1 MFDDDLYYYK
11 DIVRHLIENHKKYP
25 KYITASRVYKMKF
38 KNGELQP
45 CRTWL
50 HNYQTSEPS
59 IYLLHT
65 SGNGTLKPSK
75 EILDDLIFDK
85 PLFMQCSRNSNDV
98 WWKVNLI
105 RMGINVSVFNKY
117 NRDPI
122 TVKSTHNNSL
132 VSLNTFKGEKD
143 MQIKKTINHFEIK
156 FNKEEE

>member
-1 MFDDDLYYYK
+1 
-11 DIVRHLIENHKKYP
+11 
-25 KYITASRVYKMKF
+25 
-38 KNGELQP
+38 
-45 CRTWL
+45 
-50 HNYQTSEPS
+50 
-59 IYLLHT
+59 
-65 SGNGTLKPSK
+65 
-75 EILDDLIFDK
+75 
-85 PLFMQCSRNSNDV
+85 MQCSPNSDDV

-143 MQIKKTINHFEIK
+143 MQIEKTINHFEIK